1 MTRVVLTA
9 MAVAWLSL
17 SAPVAA
23 EPAGPD
29 PARIAAAEKL
39 LDAMHYDAQI
49 DRTLEAII
57 VEVEKQVGAGLS
69 AKLADPA
76 PELIDKIKKITGS
89 QMRDTFH
96 EHHAELK
103 RGTALIYAKHF
114 TAAELERLAKL
125 QSEPVMVKMQ
135 SEMPQI
141 ATESMA
147 LSQAMAAS
155 GSAALQAR
163 IKAAVE
169 DYYRS
174 KGEKPGT

>member
-1 MTRVVLTA
+1 
-9 MAVAWLSL
+9 
-17 SAPVAA
+17 
-23 EPAGPD
+23 
-29 PARIAAAEKL
+29 
-39 LDAMHYDAQI
+39 
-49 DRTLEAII
+49 
-57 VEVEKQVGAGLS
+57 
-69 AKLADPA
+69 
-76 PELIDKIKKITGS
+76 
-89 QMRDTFH
+89 
-96 EHHAELK
+96 LK

-125 QSEPVMVKMQ
+125 QSEPVLVKMQ
-135 SEMPQI
+135 TEMPQI

-155 GSAALQAR
+155 GNATLQAR

>member
-1 MTRVVLTA
+1 MKHAALTA
-9 MAVAWLSL
+9 MAVACLGL
-17 SAPVAA
+17 SAPAPAA
-23 EPAGPD
+23 PASPD

-39 LDAMHYDAQI
+39 MDAMHYDTQI

-69 AKLADPA
+69 ANLADAP
-76 PELIDKIKKITGS
+76 PELIARIKAITGS

-96 EHHAELK
+96 EHHDELK

-125 QSEPVMVKMQ
+125 QSEPVLVKMQ
-135 SEMPQI
+135 TEMPQI

-155 GSAALQAR
+155 GNATLQAR